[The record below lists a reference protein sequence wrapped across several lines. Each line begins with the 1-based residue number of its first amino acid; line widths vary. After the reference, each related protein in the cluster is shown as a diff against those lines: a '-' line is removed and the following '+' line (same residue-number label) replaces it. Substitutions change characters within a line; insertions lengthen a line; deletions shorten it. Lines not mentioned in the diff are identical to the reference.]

1 MALGFSSA
9 LASNL
14 EEVDEM
20 VEVGVKEPCE
30 GDPGADAPDAAQLGA
45 GAFLDFEAS
54 SDELLERWSGDI
66 VEKRESESSVI
77 PKLELALLGN
87 NSCEFSMLMYD
98 GKESVWLMN
107 VR

>member
-1 MALGFSSA
+1 LLALGFSSA
-9 LASNL
+9 VASNL
-14 EEVDEM
+14 EEDDEM

-66 VEKRESESSVI
+66 VDEHESESSVI
-77 PKLELALLGN
+77 PKLKFALLGN
-87 NSCEFSMLMYD
+87 KS
-98 GKESVWLMN
+98 
-107 VR
+107 